1 MPVHARAPRPED
13 GPAAP
18 TGEPAAAERVRIAV
32 EQNYAVVWR
41 FLRRLG
47 VPADQADDAAHLTFA
62 RVLAR
67 DSVVREGSERAYL
80 MRAAFHVSL
89 ELKRRHR
96 RESSREAGV
105 DGDALPASEPG
116 PEEALAKRRDRELL
130 DRALSALTPD
140 LRAVLTLFE
149 LEGMTFTEIA
159 EVLELPR
166 GTVASRLRRARE
178 SFAQAVQRLR
188 RGDGP

>member
-1 MPVHARAPRPED
+1 MPLPARADLPDDRLAASSGD
-13 GPAAP
+13 G
-18 TGEPAAAERVRIAV
+18 TAAERVRAAV

-47 VPADQADDAAHLTFA
+47 VPAEAADDAAHLTFA

-89 ELKRRHR
+89 EFRRAHR
-96 RESSREAGV
+96 RASARDAGV
-105 DGDALPASEPG
+105 EGDALAAPDPG
-116 PEEALAKRRDRELL
+116 PEEALAQRRDRELL
-130 DRALSALTPD
+130 DSALSELSPD

-149 LEGMTFTEIA
+149 LEGLTFTEIA

-178 SFAQAVQRLR
+178 SFARAVQRLR
-188 RGDGP
+188 RGDRP

>member
-1 MPVHARAPRPED
+1 MPLPARADQPED
-13 GPAAP
+13 ALAAS
-18 TGEPAAAERVRIAV
+18 TGQGSATERVRAAV

-47 VPADQADDAAHLTFA
+47 VPAEAADDAAHLTFA

-67 DSVVREGSERAYL
+67 GSVVREGSERAYL

-89 ELKRRHR
+89 ELRRSNR
-96 RESSREAGV
+96 RASARDAGV
-105 DGDALPASEPG
+105 EGDALATSDPG
-116 PEEALAKRRDRELL
+116 PEEALAQRRDRELL
-130 DRALSALTPD
+130 DRALSALSPD

-149 LEGMTFTEIA
+149 LEGLTFTEIA

-166 GTVASRLRRARE
+166 GTVASRLRRSRE
-178 SFAQAVQRLR
+178 LFAQAVQRLR
-188 RGDGP
+188 RGGRP